1 MLTNEVD
8 KFRQDFFEKLIKE
21 EKEKA
26 NKLKLAQKNCHHNY
40 NILGAVQQNGYQ
52 ERECSKCGHSAIK
65 RIQIRDANKKGNCII
80 S

>member
-8 KFRQDFFEKLIKE
+8 KFRQDFFEKLIKDQ
-21 EKEKA
+21 KEKA
-26 NKLKLAQKNCHHNY
+26 KQQKLTQKNCHHNY
-40 NILGAVQQNGYQ
+40 NILGNIQQNGYQ

-65 RIQIRDANKKGNCII
+65 KIQSWDTINNGKCII